1 MRIFQILVYIS
12 LGLIFVY
19 LAYTATARGDTVRPG
34 VGENRPLAKSQ
45 LLAAVPVKPGDM
57 EQIRIPKG
65 ELFLGSNDA
74 EKAYGYSIGGK
85 AARKWRWY
93 DIETERRVLVDEFYI
108 DKFPVTQ
115 GQYFEFVKA
124 TGRRIPYISRD
135 DYQKQGFLVHPY
147 EEVLPFLWK
156 DGKPPAGKRNHPV
169 VLVSIGDAWEYC
181 NWRGSGSPDRLF
193 RLPFEAEWEKAARG
207 VDGRYFPWGNEWNDD
222 YANIGQSGPR
232 STTPVDKYEKGKSP
246 YGVYDMAGNIF
257 EWTLTQVKP
266 DSDRYVLKSC
276 SWDDLPGICRGAAR
290 HARPK
295 GSRHIL
301 IGFRCVSHPLTGG
314 SNYGIAVK

>member
-1 MRIFQILVYIS
+1 MQIFRILVYIS
-12 LGLIFVY
+12 LGLIFAY
-19 LAYTATARGDTVRPG
+19 LAYTASARGDTVRYG
-34 VGENRPLAKSQ
+34 DGTGKPLAESQ
-45 LLAAVPVKPGDM
+45 RLPAVPVKPGDM

-65 ELFLGSNDA
+65 ELILGSD
-74 EKAYGYSIGGK
+74 EMERAYGYSIGGK

-93 DIETERRVLVDEFYI
+93 DIEKKRRVFVDEFYI

-124 TGRRIPYISRD
+124 TGHRVPYISRD

-147 EEVLPFLWK
+147 KEVLPFLWK
-156 DGKPPAGKRNHPV
+156 DRKPPNGRRDHPV

-181 NWRGSGSPDRLF
+181 HWRDNFSSGRRF

-207 VDGRYFPWGNEWNDD
+207 GDGRYFPWGNEWNNEN
-222 YANIGQSGPR
+222 ANVWQSRQGG
-232 STTPVDKYEKGKSP
+232 TTPVDKYETGRSP

-257 EWTLTQVKP
+257 EWTLTPIEP

-276 SWDDLPGICRGAAR
+276 SWDDYPGICRGAAR

-301 IGFRCVSHPLTGG
+301 IGFRCVSHLAGG
-314 SNYGIAVK
+314 GT